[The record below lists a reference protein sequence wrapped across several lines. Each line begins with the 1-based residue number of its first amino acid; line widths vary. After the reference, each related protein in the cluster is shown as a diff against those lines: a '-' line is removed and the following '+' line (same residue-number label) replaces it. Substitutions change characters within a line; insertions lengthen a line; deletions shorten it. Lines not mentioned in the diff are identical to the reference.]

1 MGPIGETFDLT
12 SNTTI
17 KELTKRYP
25 FLIDFLPTLSPAYEK
40 LRNPVMRKTMGAV
53 ATMEKVAGIGEL
65 ELDHLLGS
73 LAAEIESQTGER
85 VMVEG
90 STAAPTSPA
99 VPPDAPAPLT
109 PEERKVAMRNIIE
122 EIHAGGD
129 TEELKARFAEVIA
142 DINPAEIA
150 EVEQSLID
158 DGLPEEEVKNLCSLH
173 VEVFKEGLDKDD
185 VPSMPGG
192 HPVHTYMMENRAA
205 ENILAEIDG
214 AVCDLGDPVDAA
226 AFSAQRETLLGH
238 LDTLSALEKHYL
250 RKENQLFPML
260 EDHGITGPSQV
271 MWATHDDIREQMK
284 AAIDATTRG
293 DPQGSLENISAV
305 SLAVKDMVYKEEHI
319 LYPMCLETFSEA
331 EWSRV
336 RTGEEEIGYAWV
348 APASGW
354 EPQVVAEEAR
364 PASEA
369 GGEVALD
376 IGRLSVEQVNL
387 MLKHLPV
394 DITYVD
400 DNDQV
405 AYYSDSDHR
414 IFPRSAGIIGRQVS
428 KCHPPKSV
436 YMVERIVDAFKSGE
450 RDSAEF
456 WISVEGR
463 FVHIRYFAIRDGA
476 GAYKGTIEVSQDITD
491 IRQLEGEQRLL
502 DWPND

>member
-1 MGPIGETFDLT
+1 MGNDFELT
-12 SNTTI
+12 SKTTV

-25 FLIDFLPTLSPAYEK
+25 FLIEFLPTLSPAYEK
-40 LRNPVMRKTMGAV
+40 LKNPVMRRTMGAV
-53 ATMEKVAGIGEL
+53 ATMDKVAGMGEL

-73 LAAEIESQTGER
+73 LAAEIQRQTGER
-85 VMVEG
+85 VMEEA
-90 STAAPTSPA
+90 STPPAAGAAPP
-99 VPPDAPAPLT
+99 PAPTALT
-109 PEERKVAMRNIIE
+109 AEDRKAAMRGIIE

-129 TEELKARFAEVIA
+129 IEELKGRFAEIIS
-142 DINPAEIA
+142 DISPGELA

-173 VEVFKEGLDKDD
+173 VEVFKDGLDKGD

-214 AVCDLGDPVDAA
+214 AMCDLGEPADAT
-226 AFSAQRETLLGH
+226 AFAAQRDALMGH
-238 LDTLSALEKHYL
+238 LATLSELDKHYL

-271 MWATHDDIREQMK
+271 MWATHDDIRAQMK
-284 AAIDATTRG
+284 EAIDVTGTG
-293 DPQGSLENISAV
+293 DAQASVESINAV

-319 LYPMCLETFSEA
+319 LYPMCLEKFSEA

-336 RTGEEEIGYAWV
+336 RTGEEEIGYAWIQ
-348 APASGW
+348 PASGW
-354 EPQVVAEEAR
+354 EPQAEEAAAV
-364 PASEA
+364 PAAA
-369 GGEVALD
+369 GEDIDLD
-376 IGRLSVEQVNL
+376 IGRLTAEQVNL

-400 DNDQV
+400 HNDQV
-405 AYYSDSDHR
+405 AYYSDTDDR
-414 IFPRSAGIIGRQVS
+414 IFPRSAGIIGRKVS

-436 YMVERIVDAFKSGE
+436 HIVERIVEAFKSGE
-450 RDSAEF
+450 RDHAEF
-456 WISVEGR
+456 WVGVKGR
-463 FVHIRYFAIRDGA
+463 SVHIRYFAIRDA
-476 GAYKGTIEVSQDITD
+476 TGAYRGTIEVSQDITE
-491 IRQLEGEQRLL
+491 IKQLEGEQRLL